1 MSDSFQWAEMQ
12 IASSGCQLLFADA
25 PCSILIAIAIAHAA
39 ANILFIAHKKY
50 DKVSKMLSCLL

>member
-25 PCSILIAIAIAHAA
+25 PCSILIAIAHAA